1 MKRFV
6 MKQTVKACR
15 YLLLSFWLSGCAFF
29 SSTTSPTVSP
39 IQGSAVKVYLSD
51 QVYWILPSPDA
62 IKGRFVATQ
71 LVKGRYGDQAFDL
84 LFQIENKPGQLSL
97 LGMTVSGQ
105 QLLQLVY
112 RDGELSGKVS
122 PLVGDRIKL
131 AYLVSDLLLAY
142 GDGDILKVAL
152 EGREMTLK
160 ETRSNIRVIGYNK
173 RPLIFIEYSGKWM
186 GTDQWPEALWP
197 EIVQYRNQG
206 LGYELEIKTLSKE
219 SL

>member
-1 MKRFV
+1 MKCFI
-6 MKQTVKACR
+6 MKQTVKACG

-29 SSTTSPTVSP
+29 SPTASQTVSP

-51 QVYWILPSPDA
+51 QVYWTLPSPDA
-62 IKGRFVATQ
+62 IKGRFMATQ
-71 LVKGRYGDQAFDL
+71 LVRGRYGDQTFDL
-84 LFQIENKPGQLSL
+84 LFQIEKKPGQLSL

-105 QLLQLVY
+105 QLLQLAY

-142 GDGDILKVAL
+142 GDGEILKVAL

-160 ETRSNIRVIGYNK
+160 EIPSKSRVIGYNK
-173 RPLIFIEYSGKWM
+173 RPLISIKYSGQWM
-186 GTDQWPEALWP
+186 GAGQWP

-219 SL
+219 FL